1 MIGWLVLI
9 YAIMVAAG
17 GAMGYA
23 KAGSM
28 ASLVAGAVA
37 GLALAGGS
45 ALMMRGQYQNGW
57 WLSLIVTLLLL
68 ARFGSV
74 AWTKGFKLMPGG
86 MVIIVSL
93 IVLAALLIQR
103 TPASR

>member
-28 ASLVAGAVA
+28 ASLIAGVVS

-45 ALMMRGQYQNGW
+45 ALMMRGSYQTGW
-57 WLSLIVTLLLL
+57 WLSLIVTLALLG
-68 ARFGSV
+68 RFGMAAMKS
-74 AWTKGFKLMPGG
+74 FKMMPGG

-103 TPASR
+103 MPATK